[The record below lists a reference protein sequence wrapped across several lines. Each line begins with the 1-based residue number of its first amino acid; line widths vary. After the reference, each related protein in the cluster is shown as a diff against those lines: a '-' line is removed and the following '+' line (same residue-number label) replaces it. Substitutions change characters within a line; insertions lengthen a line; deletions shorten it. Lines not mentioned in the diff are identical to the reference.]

1 MLCPTQKTW
10 YNTPG
15 GDTMYIA
22 IYLILVNL
30 TGFIQMLADKQRA
43 KKGAW
48 RIPEK
53 MLFLVAIIGG
63 SIGSILGMYTFRH
76 KTKHMSF
83 VIGMPLILI
92 LQIVLAIMLA

>member
-1 MLCPTQKTW
+1 
-10 YNTPG
+10 
-15 GDTMYIA
+15 MYIA

-92 LQIVLAIMLA
+92 LQILLTVIYLRF

>member
-1 MLCPTQKTW
+1 
-10 YNTPG
+10 
-15 GDTMYIA
+15 MYIA

-92 LQIVLAIMLA
+92 LQIVLGIILIRL